1 VIGDIT
7 EKLGDGPLGEIL
19 SELKQL
25 GAEVRSVRGDQA
37 RMVDRI
43 ASIENRIERQLDTKP
58 IWERALAEI
67 SETRNEV
74 QKMAADFRTELREVK
89 RNVRGLNDSM
99 LSVLGQLREV
109 DERLAQLESQIGTHQ
124 HT

>member
-89 RNVRGLNDSM
+89 RNVRGLYDSM

>member
-1 VIGDIT
+1 MIGDIT